1 MVIRRCLATAAGL
14 ALLASCRTPRPT
26 AAIDPALSAR
36 VPAATVALAGIDLD
50 RLRASPAYARIP
62 PSALTFL
69 ETFRQAHHVLF
80 AFTGVELLTIVQG
93 TMPGATR
100 VAPDIAVSGGN
111 SLVAEATAT
120 HPPAAILVAAE
131 SVAAARPVWLAVRG
145 GVSLPLPGNLAN
157 VNNLLRDTEFV
168 TLAGQPADPLELE
181 LVARCP
187 TADTALRFEQSLRAI
202 VSLAKATSGRQPE
215 TLALW
220 ESIRMRREERVVH
233 VALSAPL
240 ATLVKLLP

>member
-14 ALLASCRTPRPT
+14 ALLASCRAARPA

-50 RLRASPAYARIP
+50 RLRASPAYASVP

-69 ETFRQAHHVLF
+69 ENFRQAHRVLF
-80 AFTGVELLTIVQG
+80 AFTGVELLTIVRG

-111 SLVAEATAT
+111 SLVAEATAP

-131 SVAAARPVWLAVRG
+131 SAATRPLWLAVRG
-145 GVSLPLPGNLAN
+145 GVSLPLSGNLAN

-168 TLAGQPADPLELE
+168 TLAGQPADPLDLE

-220 ESIRMRREERVVH
+220 ESIRMRREERAVRVT
-233 VALSAPL
+233 LSAPL
-240 ATLVKLLP
+240 AALVQLLP